1 MSVYADGLM
10 RKARRERQM
19 NFKKT
24 GIYETNAERTKR
36 EKK

>member
-1 MSVYADGLM
+1 MSVYANVLM

-19 NFKKT
+19 KFKKT

-36 EKK
+36 GKK